1 VGDSA
6 SVESGSA
13 WARAAAAVLGG
24 LLGGVVGGFVVVAVT
39 LVLKAGMDFV
49 DFHDSWM
56 TFVAPLSGLAV
67 ATLVL
72 QGLGRSGRSPG
83 WRTFPDDAVRADI
96 TGDVVDTAGEEEHFP
111 WRLAPIRAA
120 AILATV
126 GSGAAMGTEAPAAY
140 LGVAAG
146 AWLGDRGRRW
156 RWLLRPAAIAGG
168 ASGVAALMGVALVGS
183 AFMLELG
190 WRRRAP
196 INAERVTAALV
207 GGLVGWRIA
216 AAFDLKFIRLIV
228 PREPPSTLPQALTTA
243 LFIGLVSGAITSL
256 AGVAI
261 DRAKK
266 WEAPPA
272 VRLALGGLA
281 TFATALLVVAIANPS
296 AAVGPSAGAI
306 RWAEDTQPLP
316 MALLA
321 VCLLRAVAT
330 IAAVAAGGC
339 GGVFVPFLAIG
350 DIGGRVFAPAVG
362 IGNDL
367 AGAAGAAA
375 GISGG
380 YRLPVTAVFMVIGI
394 GGAPTAKLTCLAT
407 VAVAAVA
414 GAGVQAAADWF
425 KRPSPAHR

>member
-1 VGDSA
+1 V
-6 SVESGSA
+6 
-13 WARAAAAVLGG
+13 
-24 LLGGVVGGFVVVAVT
+24 
-39 LVLKAGMDFV
+39 
-49 DFHDSWM
+49 
-56 TFVAPLSGLAV
+56 
-67 ATLVL
+67 
-72 QGLGRSGRSPG
+72 
-83 WRTFPDDAVRADI
+83 I
-96 TGDVVDTAGEEEHFP
+96 
-111 WRLAPIRAA
+111 
-120 AILATV
+120 
-126 GSGAAMGTEAPAAY
+126 
-140 LGVAAG
+140 
-146 AWLGDRGRRW
+146 
-156 RWLLRPAAIAGG
+156 
-168 ASGVAALMGVALVGS
+168 
-183 AFMLELG
+183 
-190 WRRRAP
+190 
-196 INAERVTAALV
+196 AALV
-207 GGLVGWRIA
+207 GGLVGWGIA
-216 AAFDLKFIRLIV
+216 ATFHLQFIRLIV
-228 PREPPSTLPQALTTA
+228 PREPPRTLAQAMTTA
-243 LFIGLVSGAITSL
+243 LFIGLVSGAITAL
-256 AGVAI
+256 AAVAI

-281 TFATALLVVAIANPS
+281 TAATALLLVAIANPS

-330 IAAVAAGGC
+330 VAAVAAGGC

-350 DIGGRVFAPAVG
+350 DIGGRVFAPGVG

-414 GAGVQAAADWF
+414 GAGVQALAGWF
-425 KRPSPAHR
+425 KRPSPARR